1 MGEQV
6 RNEMTRPEAD
16 VGPVATNLLR
26 DRARLAG
33 RRARERHDPLDE
45 SLVSSP
51 DPHQLLE
58 ARDTLARLE
67 QAVGKLSLRRQR
79 IFLLHR
85 LEHLTYAE
93 IAEEVGMSVKGVKKQ
108 MAKALSDR
116 KSTRLNSS
124 H

>member
-1 MGEQV
+1 M
-6 RNEMTRPEAD
+6 
-16 VGPVATNLLR
+16 
-26 DRARLAG
+26 
-33 RRARERHDPLDE
+33 LDE
-45 SLVSSP
+45 NRVSSP

-93 IAEEVGMSVKGVKKQ
+93 IAKEVGMSVKGVKKQ
-108 MAKALSDR
+108 MANALAELRSEMERSLWCGPRKAGARSEEHTTET
-116 KSTRLNSS
+116 KS
-124 H
+124 